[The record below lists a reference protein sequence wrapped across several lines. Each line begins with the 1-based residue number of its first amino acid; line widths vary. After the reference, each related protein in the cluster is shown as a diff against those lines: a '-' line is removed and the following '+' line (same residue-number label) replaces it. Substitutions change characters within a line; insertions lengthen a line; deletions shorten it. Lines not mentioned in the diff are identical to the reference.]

1 MKNFTAN
8 SRLVRPGDTFIA
20 IKGES
25 FDGHQYIDDAIA
37 SGAVEIVHQSP
48 VAVRLPHV
56 AYTLVESTPRYYALK
71 CKQKCGNADE
81 KLTLFGVTGTNGKT
95 TTVYLFRHL
104 LNDCGL
110 ISTVEYFDGKNTEP
124 ASHTTPDAAKL
135 HELFAA
141 MARNHLRYAAME
153 LSSHSLA
160 QERSAGVM
168 FRCAIFTNLTG
179 DHLDYHR
186 TMDNYYQAKKLLF
199 TSQLEAGGLAVIN
212 VDGPYGQRLYQEL
225 GCRKISF
232 GETAAADAEIEVL
245 ELGPA
250 HSVFRLAGQ
259 SYRTNLTGR
268 HNVYN
273 LAGVLLSLL
282 DCGFTP
288 AQLRQKLMTPILVP
302 GRLERIET
310 PKGVHFFVDY
320 AHTDDALE
328 NVLKLLKSVATGRVL
343 IVFGAGGNRD
353 KTKRPRMG
361 KAASHYAD
369 ELIVTSD
376 NPRNEEPLDIINEIV
391 AGAEKSCRIEPDREQ
406 AIKLAYALAAPGD
419 CVLVAGKGHET
430 YQEAGGIRH
439 HFSDQEIIQKLV

>member
-8 SRLVRPGDTFIA
+8 SKLVRPGDTFIA
-20 IKGES
+20 VKGET

-37 SGAVEIVHQSP
+37 NGATEIIHQSP
-48 VAVRLPHV
+48 VAAKRPGVGYLQ
-56 AYTLVESTPRYYALK
+56 VESTQRYYALK
-71 CKQKCGNADE
+71 CKQKYGNADTN
-81 KLTLFGVTGTNGKT
+81 LTLYGVTGTNGKT

-104 LNDCGL
+104 LGDCGL
-110 ISTVEYFDGKNTEP
+110 ISTVEYFDGKHTEP

-141 MARNHLRYAAME
+141 MVQNHLRYAAME
-153 LSSHSLA
+153 LSSHSLV
-160 QERSAGVM
+160 QERSAGVA

-199 TSQLEAGGLAVIN
+199 TQQLEEGGLAVIN
-212 VDGPYGQRLYQEL
+212 ADNDYGRRLYHEL
-225 GCRKISF
+225 SCRKISF
-232 GETAAADAEIEVL
+232 GETAAADAKIEIL

-250 HSVFRLAGQ
+250 HSVFTLAGET
-259 SYRTNLTGR
+259 YRTNLTGK
-268 HNVYN
+268 HNIFN
-273 LAGVLLSLL
+273 LSGVILSLL
-282 DCGFTP
+282 DCGFSP
-288 AQLRQKLMTPILVP
+288 EQLRQKLLAQILVP

-328 NVLKLLKSVATGRVL
+328 NVLKLLRSVAAGRV
-343 IVFGAGGNRD
+343 IVVFGAGGNRD

-361 KAASHYAD
+361 KVASHYAD

-376 NPRNEEPLDIINEIV
+376 NPRHEEPLAIIEEIV
-391 AGAEKSCRIEPDREQ
+391 AGAEKPCRVEPDREQ
-406 AIKLAYALAAPGD
+406 AIKLAYQLAAPGD

-430 YQEAGGIRH
+430 YQDVKGVRH

>member
-8 SRLVRPGDTFIA
+8 SNLVRPGDTFIA
-20 IKGES
+20 IKGEN

-37 SGAVEIVHQSP
+37 KGAAEIVHQSP
-48 VAVRLPHV
+48 VAVKDSAV
-56 AYTLVESTPRYYALK
+56 AYMQVESTQRYYALK
-71 CKQKCGNADE
+71 CKQKYGNADTN
-81 KLTLFGVTGTNGKT
+81 LTLFGVTGTNGKT

-104 LNDCGL
+104 LGDCGM

-141 MARNHLRYAAME
+141 MADNHLKYAAME
-153 LSSHSLA
+153 LSSHSLV
-160 QERSAGVM
+160 QERSAGVA

-199 TSQLEAGGLAVIN
+199 TNQLEEGGLAVIN
-212 VDGPYGQRLYQEL
+212 VDGPYGQRLYREL
-225 GCRKISF
+225 SCRKISF
-232 GETAAADAEIEVL
+232 GETAGAEAKIEVL
-245 ELGPA
+245 ELAPA
-250 HSVFRLAGQ
+250 HTVFTLAGER
-259 SYRTNLTGR
+259 YRTNLTGR
-268 HNVYN
+268 HNVAN
-273 LAGVLLSLL
+273 LTGVLLSLL

-288 AQLRQKLMTPILVP
+288 DQLRQKLTVPISVP

-328 NVLKLLKSVATGRVL
+328 NVLQLLRSVATGRVL

-353 KTKRPRMG
+353 RTKRPRMG

-376 NPRNEEPLDIINEIV
+376 NPRNEEPLEIIREIV
-391 AGAEKSCRIEPDREQ
+391 AGADKNCRIEPDREQ
-406 AIKLAYALAAPGD
+406 AIRLAYQLAAPGD

-430 YQEAGGIRH
+430 YQEVKGVRH